1 MGRGGWGNLPSTILK
16 WHNYIPSFAKG
27 NRDIRVLGAQKSEY
41 QKMGAAYDFFF
52 ESPFSQ
58 QQKNHGRGD
67 HNAPIVFFLGVA
79 DFLIKNS
86 GARFPMNFFV
96 FLNGH
101 NILWS

>member
-1 MGRGGWGNLPSTILK
+1 
-16 WHNYIPSFAKG
+16 
-27 NRDIRVLGAQKSEY
+27 
-41 QKMGAAYDFFF
+41 MGAAYDFFF

-58 QQKNHGRGD
+58 QQKKMGGATIMR
-67 HNAPIVFFLGVA
+67 PLFFFWGGA
-79 DFLIKNS
+79 HFLIKNS